1 MAEIDE
7 LMIRL
12 EKLESENSYLKTLL
26 EQAGI
31 EYSPPDATSNS
42 HDESFDPDPRL

>member
-12 EKLESENSYLKTLL
+12 EKLESENSYLKMLL

-31 EYSPPDATSNS
+31 KYEPIDA
-42 HDESFDPDPRL
+42 